1 MACIVITVSSP
12 YHYAMK
18 ARKPQSPKR
27 ESAAISGIG
36 VCKRTVITRCDI
48 SPLPFPFLS
57 PSFLLRANTPC
68 PPYPSQPLLLPAHA
82 IAPHR
87 LNTQDGQNLPL
98 GMPAEI
104 DCYLAGHIW
113 LESAHTPIAGGIPIN
128 KEDPWAST
136 VKRPPSSRVPASRH

>member
-48 SPLPFPFLS
+48 SPSPFFSCRVSALY
-57 PSFLLRANTPC
+57 LLRFLVILDAGLSLLEGRRPRLV
-68 PPYPSQPLLLPAHA
+68 PPAFLFSRPSRMTGR
-82 IAPHR
+82 IYR
-87 LNTQDGQNLPL
+87 
-98 GMPAEI
+98 
-104 DCYLAGHIW
+104 
-113 LESAHTPIAGGIPIN
+113 
-128 KEDPWAST
+128 WASSQELIAT
-136 VKRPPSSRVPASRH
+136 SQATYG

>member
-36 VCKRTVITRCDI
+36 VCKRTVITRCGTFPLPPPRKHTLPA
-48 SPLPFPFLS
+48 SPLAA
-57 PSFLLRANTPC
+57 PSLASTR
-68 PPYPSQPLLLPAHA
+68 YR
-82 IAPHR
+82 PHR
-87 LNTQDGQNLPL
+87 PNTHDGQNLPL
-98 GMPAEI
+98 GMPAGI
-104 DCYLAGHIW
+104 VCYLAGHIW

-136 VKRPPSSRVPASRH
+136 VERPPSSRAPASRR